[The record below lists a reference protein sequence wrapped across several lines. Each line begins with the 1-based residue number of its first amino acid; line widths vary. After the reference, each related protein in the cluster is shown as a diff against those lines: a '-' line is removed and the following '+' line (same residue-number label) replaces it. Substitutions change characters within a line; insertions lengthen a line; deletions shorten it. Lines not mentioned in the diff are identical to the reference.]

1 MIDCACRRV
10 SLFTKNGQIVYQ
22 ASQYAIGPRPVL
34 KSLLGGR
41 RWLETYGSL
50 FTISDAVGMRT
61 NYPGLFVVDEFPD
74 IFPKDLSRLP
84 LDREIKFY
92 IDLVP
97 RAQVISII
105 PYRMAPAE
113 LIELR
118 RQLDELLENG
128 FI

>member
-1 MIDCACRRV
+1 M
-10 SLFTKNGQIVYQ
+10 G
-22 ASQYAIGPRPVL
+22 
-34 KSLLGGR
+34 
-41 RWLETYGSL
+41 
-50 FTISDAVGMRT
+50 T

-74 IFPKDLSRLP
+74 IFPKDLLGLP
-84 LDREIKFY
+84 PDWEIEFY

-97 RAQVISII
+97 RAQVISTI

-118 RQLDELLENG
+118 RQLDELLEKG